1 MREAYFDRDL
11 AVAYAR
17 RWALGR
23 NPAYYDFSG
32 LGGDCTNFASQ
43 CLFAGAGIMNYTPVY
58 GWYYRSV
65 SDRAAA
71 WTGVEY
77 LYNYLTRNDSVGP
90 YALVVDWSKALPGD
104 LVQLGTEETVQP
116 VMEEREP
123 LLLERGRVGELRQE
137 VTLEGPVQAPVRT
150 GDRLGTLRVYLGEEV
165 LEEIPL
171 VAETDV
177 PRITYGQMLVRLL
190 RGAFVGQ

>member
-65 SDRAAA
+65 S

-104 LVQLGTEETVQP
+104 LVQLGTEEGDFFHTP
-116 VMEEREP
+116 VITSLWP
-123 LLLERGRVGELRQE
+123 
-137 VTLEGPVQAPVRT
+137 
-150 GDRLGTLRVYLGEEV
+150 
-165 LEEIPL
+165 EIL
-171 VAETDV
+171 VAAHSYDALDR
-177 PRITYGQMLVRLL
+177 PLSSYDYALL
-190 RGAFVGQ
+190 RFLHIEGVRKW